1 VAAAI
6 AARDSGGD
14 ATSDLQVCALLKRRT
29 RACRR
34 KVSLLQAE
42 HPMTSENK
50 GERIRNPFGVMD
62 VPDPNDQE
70 VMQFA
75 GVATLEGSS
84 DDENA
89 AAWGTAGRTT
99 RYDTIEGDWSS
110 RWNGGAD
117 PTIAGDAADK
127 WKQGRAKARIIGE
140 YLSVVR
146 LGFRRAQRPHR
157 CEARGPATAGR
168 KIHQSKQPGDHT
180 ALDRQNRERAENRR
194 TLAARTPGFPQI
206 EISERRHSDR
216 TARSAEPTS
225 AKNVTSGYQ
234 ERGASLRLPTRK
246 RLAKF
251 RQCRL
256 RSIGPVDSIWASDHF
271 AVVAD
276 LDVRADS
283 ATQPP

>member
-127 WKQGRAKARIIGE
+127 WKQGRAKARIIGDRI
-140 YLSVVR
+140 YLSFDWDSGARKGLIDARREGPQR
-146 LGFRRAQRPHR
+146 LVGKYINLSNPAITRPWIGRIVSEQRIDGRWPQGRLDFRR
-157 CEARGPATAGR
+157 
-168 KIHQSKQPGDHT
+168 
-180 ALDRQNRERAENRR
+180 
-194 TLAARTPGFPQI
+194 
-206 EISERRHSDR
+206 
-216 TARSAEPTS
+216 
-225 AKNVTSGYQ
+225 
-234 ERGASLRLPTRK
+234 
-246 RLAKF
+246 
-251 RQCRL
+251 
-256 RSIGPVDSIWASDHF
+256 
-271 AVVAD
+271 
-276 LDVRADS
+276 
-283 ATQPP
+283 

>member
-1 VAAAI
+1 MTRMRRPGARR
-6 AARDSGGD
+6 AARPG
-14 ATSDLQVCALLKRRT
+14 TTRLKGIGL
-29 RACRR
+29 A
-34 KVSLLQAE
+34 
-42 HPMTSENK
+42 
-50 GERIRNPFGVMD
+50 
-62 VPDPNDQE
+62 
-70 VMQFA
+70 
-75 GVATLEGSS
+75 
-84 DDENA
+84 
-89 AAWGTAGRTT
+89 AGR
-99 RYDTIEGDWSS
+99 RRGSHDS
-110 RWNGGAD
+110 RRCRGQMETG
-117 PTIAGDAADK
+117 PS
-127 WKQGRAKARIIGE
+127 QGENHRRS